1 MRKILLIALVGIA
14 VSGIAFFGYKF
25 FKSAPSPQSQAA
37 SVAEVTIGSI
47 ESVVTA
53 QGTLEPKDYVDVGAQ
68 VSGLVETLHV
78 EIGDVVKK
86 GDLIAEID
94 PDVYESQVSGDEAR
108 LETLQAQKAE
118 QEALVKQAQQKL
130 QRNQNL
136 IKDKAISKEILE
148 DAQTDYDVAQAK
160 LKSLEAQ
167 IKEATST
174 LEGNKANLSYTKIYA
189 PMDGTVVSQSV
200 KEGQTINAN
209 QTAPVIVQVANL
221 DVMTVRAE
229 VAEADITKLTP
240 DMPMYFTI
248 LGAKNRRWEGKV
260 RQILPSPETVND
272 VVLYNVLV
280 DVENTDHQLMTG
292 MTTQMFF
299 VLGKAE
305 NVPVIPVGSLLKR
318 VPESDTEKGQA
329 YQVRVA
335 GGKSAES
342 KTVIVSL
349 SDRSKAA
356 IAEGLEVGQKVLL
369 NAAQPKSSSSS
380 MPPPMGRL

>member
-1 MRKILLIALVGIA
+1 MRKILWIAVVGIA
-14 VSGIAFFGYKF
+14 LLGIAFFGYRF
-25 FKSAPSPQSQAA
+25 FKAGPSPQNQTGN
-37 SVAEVTIGSI
+37 VAEVTLGSI

-136 IKDKAISKEILE
+136 IKDKAISKEVLE
-148 DAQTDYDVAQAK
+148 DAQTDYDVALAK

-167 IKEATST
+167 IKEASST

-221 DVMTVRAE
+221 DVMTARAQ
-229 VAEADITKLTP
+229 VAEADITKLAP
-240 DMPMYFTI
+240 DMSMYFTI
-248 LGAKNRRWEGKV
+248 LGSKNRRWEGKI

-280 DVENTDHQLMTG
+280 DVENKDHQLMTG

-305 NVPVIPVGSLLKR
+305 NVPVIPVASLVKR
-318 VPESDTEKGQA
+318 VPEADTEKGQA

-335 GGKSAES
+335 GKSVEP

-369 NAAQPKSSSSS
+369 NASQPKSSSSS

>member
-25 FKSAPSPQSQAA
+25 FKSGPSPQSQSA

-136 IKDKAISKEILE
+136 IKDKAISKEVLE
-148 DAQTDYDVAQAK
+148 DAQTDYDVALAK

-221 DVMTVRAE
+221 DVMTARAQ
-229 VAEADITKLTP
+229 VAEADITKLAP
-240 DMPMYFTI
+240 DMSMYFTI
-248 LGAKNRRWEGKV
+248 LGSKNRRWEGKI

-280 DVENTDHQLMTG
+280 DVENKDHQLMTG

-305 NVPVIPVGSLLKR
+305 NVPVIPVASLVKR
-318 VPESDTEKGQA
+318 VPEADTEKGQA

-335 GGKSAES
+335 GKSVEP

-369 NAAQPKSSSSS
+369 NASQPKSSSSS